1 MSRYIFCWPANFRVR
16 TKADAE
22 RFLTISKG
30 AFFWTDG
37 ETDYWMENGTVKTR
51 PVWMRGNIFN
61 PYMDEGKGYA
71 DLIWKTRK
79 YINARLAGD

>member
-1 MSRYIFCWPANFRVR
+1 MSCFSYPSNFRIR

-30 AFFWTDG
+30 SFWWSDG
-37 ETDYWMENGTVKTR
+37 ETDYLMENGRITTR
-51 PVWMRGNIFN
+51 PVFMRGNIFN
-61 PYMDEGKGYA
+61 PYMDAGKGYA

-79 YINARLAGD
+79 YINAKLSSD

>member
-1 MSRYIFCWPANFRVR
+1 MNIFCYPADFRIK

-30 AFFWTDG
+30 AFFWCDG
-37 ETDYWMENGTVKTR
+37 TFDYWMENGTVKMR
-51 PVWMRGNIFN
+51 PVLMRGSIFN
-61 PYMDEGKGYA
+61 PYLDEGSGYA

-79 YINARLAGD
+79 YINAELKGE

>member
-1 MSRYIFCWPANFRVR
+1 MTYVFCWPRDFRIK

-22 RFLTISKG
+22 KFLTISKG
-30 AFFWTDG
+30 AFYWSDG
-37 ETDYWMENGTVKTR
+37 ETDYWMENGTVTTR

-61 PYMDEGKGYA
+61 PYLDEGKGYA

-79 YINARLAGD
+79 YINARLRGD